1 MKRINVLHNAIY
13 KKYLN
18 SLPTQMRTIWL
29 HHIQKYISGQTITP
43 LLLILVCFSLMGFP
57 ALALDPAKP
66 IGDFIHESWSVD
78 DGLPQSTIRSM
89 AQTRDGYLWFATHEG
104 VARFD
109 GRKFTVFD
117 EANTPVLR
125 GSGIVALR
133 ETRDGSLYMGLR
145 DGGLVRYQH
154 GKFEAVIPA
163 GGLPKGAMSVLEE
176 DAAGALWIG
185 TDGGGLA
192 MLANN
197 TSRIFTTAEGLPDN
211 LVTAIHPTASGDL
224 WIGTVGGLSLIR
236 NGTIIAKPTGEK
248 IDSIYISSILED
260 RRGQLW
266 VATFGNGLYRRD
278 AVGGTAENGAKVP
291 RESTTATRPKFRAYS
306 RKDGLVSDTLTKL
319 FEDRA
324 GNIWLGSLE
333 GIQRLRIAE
342 KGAVLESGVAFETY
356 NSPSGLSNNFV
367 RDILE
372 DTEGNLWFGTDRGI
386 DRFRD
391 GLFTTWG
398 IQRGMAEEFTRTVM
412 EDKSGAVWVGT
423 SDGLYRFVGQSVRRY
438 DRKDGLLNAAIL
450 SLAESKDGTI
460 WVGTTAGGLHRLRD
474 NRFENL
480 GPKLGLG
487 ASSVRSILEVSDGA
501 LWIATN
507 TGLYRTAPEG
517 SDERA
522 VKRYRGTDGLAG
534 DQVISL
540 YEDRAGVIWV
550 GTREGLASIN
560 KTVVNKYPA
569 LGNSGPILSINASGV
584 EPDNNIVVT
593 TGNGFALLVGGKAL
607 LFQSAQGVPARAF
620 LSAVDD
626 RKGFLW
632 LCSNQG
638 IVRIANQELHELVVG
653 KRSRVNPVSFGRSDG
668 MATVQCNGGSAPA
681 AWRARDGRL
690 MFATARGLA
699 VVDAGKK
706 VKSDL
711 LPPPVHIT
719 GILVDSEAVPLTNK
733 LQLAPGK
740 HRLEILYAG
749 LNFADPN
756 KVQYT
761 YRLQGLDQ
769 NWIEAGTE
777 RRAIYTNL
785 EPGQYQFQVRAS
797 NNNGVWSE
805 EGASVA
811 IEYQPQFFER
821 ASFRWVGALLI
832 VALGFMAYF
841 ARVRI
846 LRQQADSLLMVVD
859 ERTRDLALEKEKL
872 EHANEE
878 KAQLLVQV
886 KEQSSAYEKL
896 SKADALTG
904 LANRRELE
912 RFLSLEFERAWRNQ
926 RPLCVVLADLDEF
939 KMVNDQFSHA
949 VGDDVLRTIGQIL
962 MDGCRAIDM
971 VARYGGEEF
980 AIVLPETEIAE
991 ARLLCE
997 RLRAQVEQFNWQS
1010 IRPELRMTMS
1020 FGIAAN
1026 TATEIAMDHY
1036 KLLDAADEQLY
1047 GAKRA
1052 GRNCVRG

>member
-1 MKRINVLHNAIY
+1 
-13 KKYLN
+13 
-18 SLPTQMRTIWL
+18 MRTIWL
-29 HHIQKYISGQTITP
+29 HHIQKYISGQTIAR
-43 LLLILVCFSLMGFP
+43 LLAILVYFPLATFP
-57 ALALDPAKP
+57 ALALDPAKA

-89 AQTRDGYLWFATHEG
+89 AQTRDGYVWFATHEG

-117 EANTPVLR
+117 ESNTPVLR

-133 ETRDGSLYMGLR
+133 ETRDGSLYLGLR

-154 GKFEAVIPA
+154 EKFETVTPV
-163 GGLPKGAMSVLEE
+163 GGLPKGAMSVLQE

-236 NGTIIAKPTGEK
+236 KGAIIANPTGEK
-248 IDSIYISSILED
+248 VDSIHISSILED
-260 RRGQLW
+260 RRGRLW

-278 AVGGTAENGAKVP
+278 AVGGTAANGAKVP
-291 RESTTATRPKFRAYS
+291 RESATVIRPKFHAYS

-333 GIQRLRIAE
+333 GIQRVHT
-342 KGAVLESGVAFETY
+342 GAAVESGVTFETY
-356 NSPSGLSNNFV
+356 NSLSGLSNNFV

-398 IQRGMAEEFTRTVM
+398 LQRGMSDEFTRTVM

-423 SDGLYRFVGQSVRRY
+423 SDGLYRFAGQSVRRY
-438 DRKDGLLNAAIL
+438 DRKDGLLNSAIL

-460 WVGTTAGGLHRLRD
+460 WVGTTAGGLHRLRQD
-474 NRFENL
+474 RFENL

-487 ASSVRSILEVSDGA
+487 ASSVRSIVETRDGA
-501 LWIATN
+501 LWLATN

-517 SDERA
+517 SGERA
-522 VKRYRGTDGLAG
+522 VKRYRGADGLAG
-534 DQVISL
+534 DLVISL
-540 YEDRAGVIWV
+540 YEDREGVVWV
-550 GTREGLASIN
+550 GTREGLATIN
-560 KTVVNKYPA
+560 KTAVKKYLE
-569 LGNSGPILSINASGV
+569 LGNSGPILSISASGI
-584 EPDNNIVVT
+584 EPDGNIIVT
-593 TGNGFALLVGGKAL
+593 TGNGFALIVAGKARQ
-607 LFQSAQGVPARAF
+607 FQSAQGVPARAF

-626 RKGFLW
+626 RKGYLW

-638 IVRIANQELHELVVG
+638 IVRIANQELQELMAG
-653 KRSRVNPVSFGRSDG
+653 KRSRVNPVTFGRSDG

-681 AWRARDGRL
+681 AWRARDGHL

-699 VVDAGKK
+699 VVDAGNKIK
-706 VKSDL
+706 PDS

-719 GILVDSEAVPLTNK
+719 GILVDSEVVPLTSK
-733 LQLAPGK
+733 LELVPGK

-756 KVQYT
+756 KVHYR
-761 YRLQGLDQ
+761 YRLQGFDQ

-785 EPGQYQFQVRAS
+785 EPGQYQFQVHAS

-805 EGASVA
+805 QGASIA
-811 IEYQPQFFER
+811 IEYRPQFFER
-821 ASFRWVGALLI
+821 ASFRWIGALLI
-832 VALGFMAYF
+832 VVLGFVAYF
-841 ARVRI
+841 ARVRL
-846 LRQQADSLLMVVD
+846 LRRQADSLRLLVD

-872 EHANEE
+872 EQTNEE
-878 KAQLLVQV
+878 KIQLLVQV
-886 KEQSSAYEKL
+886 KEQSAAYEKL

-926 RPLCVVLADLDEF
+926 RPLCVVMVDIDQF

-949 VGDDVLRTIGQIL
+949 VGDDVLRTIGRIL
-962 MDGCRAIDM
+962 IDGCRAIDM

-980 AIVLPETEIAE
+980 AIVLPETEINE

-997 RLRAQVEQFNWQS
+997 RLRMEVEQFNWQS
-1010 IRPELRMTMS
+1010 IRLGMHLTMS

-1026 TATEIAMDHY
+1026 TATDIAMDHD

-1047 GAKRA
+1047 SAKRA